1 MMVTLQVTFR
11 ALAPWT
17 ESDEESLTLSAMS
30 PLNPTLRQGV
40 GMLIAASKGWLEIG
54 QVRQFN
60 PVLHRALDLADEMFG
75 PGQLRMY
82 TVEEMDVASLI
93 FDNFWRRPAPA
104 TLDALGQTHDEFLDE
119 AWDRYLEKVHHTERY
134 VGDGLG

>member
-60 PVLHRALDLADEMFG
+60 PVLHRALDLAEAMFG

-82 TVEEMDVASLI
+82 TVEEMDTASFI
-93 FDNFWRRPAPA
+93 FDNFWRRPAIEM
-104 TLDALGQTHDEFLDE
+104 LEIGDEYLDE
-119 AWDRYLEKVHHTERY
+119 AFDRYLEDVHHGERY